1 MTRWRESVAAGL
13 ALLLVAAPILGAPAD
28 MLGTIVTANGASNWG
43 AGVLAGTT
51 VFSGDKLSTSA
62 TGSLQV
68 RTAAARLQLAKDS
81 IATIAETDGIPAAT
95 LLRGAAVFS
104 TANARAFALNV
115 ASAVIRPKNDEPTI
129 GEAAVVGERELLV
142 KCARGALTI
151 TVADDS
157 RVIEEGRAYRVVLDP
172 TLANE
177 AQQQPPPRG
186 AGTKPIERLP
196 KPAGRSRFLMYEIA
210 TATAFVALVTFLA
223 VQEALESPDRP

>member
-1 MTRWRESVAAGL
+1 MKRWSESVAAGL
-13 ALLLVAAPILGAPAD
+13 ALLMAAAPMLGAPAD
-28 MLGTIVTANGASNWG
+28 MLGVIVTANGASNWG
-43 AGVLAGTT
+43 AGVPAGTT

-104 TANARAFALNV
+104 TANARGLALKV
-115 ASAVIRPKNDEPTI
+115 SSAVIRPKSDEPTI
-129 GEAAVVGERELLV
+129 GEAAVVGEKELLV
-142 KCARGALTI
+142 KCAKGALTI

-157 RVIEEGRAYRVVLDP
+157 RVIDEGHAYRVVLEP
-172 TLANE
+172 TNE

-186 AGTKPIERLP
+186 VGGKTVGQPP
-196 KPAGRSRFLMYEIA
+196 KPAGRSRFLWYA
-210 TATAFVALVTFLA
+210 VGAAAALVAVVTLLA
-223 VQEALESPDRP
+223 ADEALESPDRP